1 MFAINKVAN
10 SAYAASATANFWHKF
25 MTNQRRCARL
35 GIVLAQPRGYPQ
47 KKTGAVFCPRSRDNG
62 KRDRCTGLAHL
73 QVRAAVGKNAV
84 VHIPCRLLL
93 LRLCIYRQHK
103 KKTEGQL
110 GAHPRAGV
118 VIWTGRCLG
127 ARGTQPQGEN
137 RSRPPCT
144 GPVVARRSGKT
155 RGRAGRLRSRRAQEG
170 PQEVRRQGA
179 AEEVALVEL
188 AARAGQQRALLGRF
202 HAFGD
207 HFQPQAA

>member
-1 MFAINKVAN
+1 MERHLLHGSCKCLFAINRIAN
-10 SAYAASATANFWHKF
+10 SAYAVSARANFSQKF
-25 MTNQRRCARL
+25 MTTQGRCVRL

-47 KKTGAVFCPRSRDNG
+47 KKAGAVFCPRSRDNG

-93 LRLCIYRQHK
+93 LRLYIYKEDK

-110 GAHPRAGV
+110 GAHPSAGV

-127 ARGTQPQGEN
+127 AHGTQPQGEK

-144 GPVVARRSGKT
+144 WAGCGKAIRENAGPCRPSTQPQG
-155 RGRAGRLRSRRAQEG
+155 AGRPPGG
-170 PQEVRRQGA
+170 PQTG
-179 AEEVALVEL
+179 
-188 AARAGQQRALLGRF
+188 GG
-202 HAFGD
+202 
-207 HFQPQAA
+207 

>member
-1 MFAINKVAN
+1 MNKTWVRTSVFGHRFAEVEVERHLLHGSCKCLFAINRVAN
-10 SAYAASATANFWHKF
+10 SAYAVSARANFSQKF
-25 MTNQRRCARL
+25 MTTQGRCVRL

-93 LRLCIYRQHK
+93 LRLCIYKEDK

-127 ARGTQPQGEN
+127 GARDRTPGRKTQPSTVQWPE
-137 RSRPPCT
+137 T
-144 GPVVARRSGKT
+144 ARRSGKHGAVQAVYAAAGRRKAPRRSAD
-155 RGRAGRLRSRRAQEG
+155 RGRLKR
-170 PQEVRRQGA
+170 
-179 AEEVALVEL
+179 
-188 AARAGQQRALLGRF
+188 
-202 HAFGD
+202 
-207 HFQPQAA
+207 

>member
-73 QVRAAVGKNAV
+73 QVRATVGKKAV

-110 GAHPRAGV
+110 GAHPRAAV
-118 VIWTGRCLG
+118 VIWTGRCFGG
-127 ARGTQPQGEN
+127 ARNRTPGRKTQPTTAHG
-137 RSRPPCT
+137 
-144 GPVVARRSGKT
+144 GPVTARRSGKRGAVQAVYAAAGRRKAPRRSAD
-155 RGRAGRLRSRRAQEG
+155 RGRLKR
-170 PQEVRRQGA
+170 
-179 AEEVALVEL
+179 
-188 AARAGQQRALLGRF
+188 
-202 HAFGD
+202 
-207 HFQPQAA
+207 

>member
-1 MFAINKVAN
+1 MERHLLHGSCKCLFAINRVAN
-10 SAYAASATANFWHKF
+10 SAYAVSARANFSQKF
-25 MTNQRRCARL
+25 MTTQGRCVRL

-47 KKTGAVFCPRSRDNG
+47 KKAGAVFCPRSRDNG

-93 LRLCIYRQHK
+93 LRLCIYKEDK

-127 ARGTQPQGEN
+127 AHGTQPQGEK

-144 GPVVARRSGKT
+144 WAGCGKAIWENAGPCRPSTQPQG
-155 RGRAGRLRSRRAQEG
+155 AGRPPGG
-170 PQEVRRQGA
+170 PQTG
-179 AEEVALVEL
+179 
-188 AARAGQQRALLGRF
+188 GG
-202 HAFGD
+202 
-207 HFQPQAA
+207 

>member
-10 SAYAASATANFWHKF
+10 SAYAECARANFWQKF
-25 MTNQRRCARL
+25 MTNQGRCVRL

-47 KKTGAVFCPRSRDNG
+47 IKTGAVFCPRSRDNG

-73 QVRAAVGKNAV
+73 QVRATVGKKAV

-118 VIWTGRCLG
+118 AIWTGRCLG
-127 ARGTQPQGEN
+127 ARGTQPREKTATDHRARGRLWQGD
-137 RSRPPCT
+137 RGKRGAVQAVYAAAGRRKAP
-144 GPVVARRSGKT
+144 RRSAD
-155 RGRAGRLRSRRAQEG
+155 RGRLKR
-170 PQEVRRQGA
+170 
-179 AEEVALVEL
+179 
-188 AARAGQQRALLGRF
+188 
-202 HAFGD
+202 
-207 HFQPQAA
+207 